1 MRDWHGD
8 VGLALGDDHLVGLV
22 AHDGH
27 RLALEPGHQVLVV
40 VMMVVMMVVV
50 MVVVMVVMMVVM
62 MVMVAVVGDK
72 KAGIRR
78 RRGCC
83 R

>member
-1 MRDWHGD
+1 MCDGHGD

-40 VMMVVMMVVV
+40 VMMVVMVVV
-50 MVVVMVVMMVVM
+50 MI
-62 MVMVAVVGDK
+62 MVMVYIQVANPNHRLTPQEP
-72 KAGIRR
+72 ARQLRR
-78 RRGCC
+78 PF
-83 R
+83 